1 MINLWNHQ
9 NSCLNFHFFQGIANY
24 LYEEC
29 VRESRIPGYLKLA
42 NEQNGNV
49 TKAIEE
55 LCNLEKNYAKR
66 CLF

>member
-1 MINLWNHQ
+1 M
-9 NSCLNFHFFQGIANY
+9 
-24 LYEEC
+24 YEEC
-29 VRESRIPGYLKLA
+29 VRESRIPGNLKVA

-66 CLF
+66 CLFLLANLIVSENVDT